1 MPDLHL
7 DPERLRGHALVAAEL
22 AEALEA
28 ALRDVG
34 DHDAD
39 RRRLCAEVRA
49 AARELTELGA
59 ALTRAAASTG
69 TAEDEVARTLRAVGD
84 RA

>member
-22 AEALEA
+22 AEALDA
-28 ALRDVG
+28 VLRDAS

-39 RRRLCAEVRA
+39 GRRLCAEVRA
-49 AARELTELGA
+49 AARELTELSS
-59 ALTRAAASTG
+59 ALTRAAAEAG
-69 TAEDEVARTLRAVGD
+69 AAEDEAARALRFVED

>member
-1 MPDLHL
+1 MSDLHL
-7 DPERLRGHALVAAEL
+7 DPGRLRGHALVATEL
-22 AEALEA
+22 AEALDV
-28 ALRDVG
+28 ALRDAP

-49 AARELTELGA
+49 AARELTELSS
-59 ALTRAAASTG
+59 ALGRAAAAAV
-69 TAEDEVARTLRAVGD
+69 TAEDEAARALRAVGE

>member
-22 AEALEA
+22 AEALDA
-28 ALRDVG
+28 VLRDAP

-49 AARELTELGA
+49 AARELTELSS
-59 ALTRAAASTG
+59 ALTRAAAAAG
-69 TAEDEVARTLRAVGD
+69 TAEDEVARALRGVGD